1 VDKGS
6 HTDSLKNSILWR
18 LCRRVAALDMRVGIH
33 SDDSKYMAIVWRNIV
48 LCFRS
53 LPMGMSP
60 SVAALKMKVDEFLD
74 E

>member
-1 VDKGS
+1 
-6 HTDSLKNSILWR
+6 
-18 LCRRVAALDMRVGIH
+18 MRVGIH
-33 SDDSKYMAIVWRNIV
+33 SDDSKYMAIVWINRV

-60 SVAALKMKVDEFLD
+60 SAAALQMKVDELLD